1 MLDMYVLVLCLGY
14 ISALYITLYIT
25 LCLLLVTRLLRA
37 RLIHVPKSVNL
48 ALHPPGTIH
57 SGHVG
62 EYVYDSEKKAINLPN
77 QR

>member
-1 MLDMYVLVLCLGY
+1 MLGRYVLVLCLGY
-14 ISALYITLYIT
+14 ISALYIT